1 MEPKSISREDACKT
15 DLTSASAIHYSD
27 STHQEKALP
36 PTTLSSD
43 KNVNINQFPGNN
55 INQFE
60 GNIESEESILLLRFQ
75 NKEDNVQ
82 SNLNTEKEESV
93 LSMGSQHQE
102 DNVQS
107 TTFQTSKFTSSAL
120 LLDENTGLSQ
130 LCTED
135 EMSASSLGKCQE
147 INIKVGHEQTSQN
160 MPIGLSVENCGH
172 HSKWKDHDS
181 SSADN
186 FDRLCS
192 EEVLQV
198 ESFSAG
204 TGLEVENSVFEKM
217 LDAAEGDFQSEL
229 SATSSGSNILKSN
242 QDIKVDFLEDI
253 VEAAK
258 NNKVL

>member
-1 MEPKSISREDACKT
+1 M
-15 DLTSASAIHYSD
+15 LTFWS
-27 STHQEKALP
+27 
-36 PTTLSSD
+36 
-43 KNVNINQFPGNN
+43 
-55 INQFE
+55 
-60 GNIESEESILLLRFQ
+60 
-75 NKEDNVQ
+75 EDNVGG
-82 SNLNTEKEESV
+82 
-93 LSMGSQHQE
+93 GS
-102 DNVQS
+102 
-107 TTFQTSKFTSSAL
+107 
-120 LLDENTGLSQ
+120 
-130 LCTED
+130 
-135 EMSASSLGKCQE
+135 
-147 INIKVGHEQTSQN
+147 
-160 MPIGLSVENCGH
+160 
-172 HSKWKDHDS
+172 DS